1 MTVLVTALRTFSGV
15 AYERLELPGQW
26 PHPGGLS
33 QWCEKRFTMADG
45 VKGLRD
51 SSGILLI
58 HRIAFKETEVG
69 PKLGHSEPLYKIASF
84 VDRRPAECR
93 ATL

>member
-1 MTVLVTALRTFSGV
+1 MQYRVVW
-15 AYERLELPGQW
+15 E
-26 PHPGGLS
+26 
-33 QWCEKRFTMADG
+33 
-45 VKGLRD
+45 
-51 SSGILLI
+51 I
-58 HRIAFKETEVG
+58 EVG